1 MQQSGSEVPR
11 APLKP
16 VTAPSEEGL
25 PGAGGRCGSA
35 GSPWPP
41 ARLTAH
47 RGTWGNPGH
56 RSPGAEQGRQA
67 HGRLRNTWGNEA
79 GWDFLGKSG
88 RVRVV
93 GEAGA
98 QPFPVQDLP
107 AEEPL
112 DGGRKEVVK
121 TGPWG
126 RFGQGSFPLTPTPL
140 PGLGET
146 SDKPDPACHLGSSQL
161 PSGGLSGG
169 LGHGQKEGR
178 SRCGSP
184 GALQAKPG
192 EVLRA
197 RRGCR
202 GPGGPWGGE
211 LGGRAPSPAAIAR
224 EAAPLCPHRL
234 RGSPRP
240 QPSVPSRVSWPL
252 DFSSENVGVLQ
263 GGAQAGKEVT
273 HGGLAQC

>member
-1 MQQSGSEVPR
+1 MRVCRKPLAPGQAHCPQMHAGQPRTPEPGS
-11 APLKP
+11 
-16 VTAPSEEGL
+16 
-25 PGAGGRCGSA
+25 GAG
-35 GSPWPP
+35 
-41 ARLTAH
+41 
-47 RGTWGNPGH
+47 
-56 RSPGAEQGRQA
+56 QA

-98 QPFPVQDLP
+98 RPFPVQDLP

-146 SDKPDPACHLGSSQL
+146 SDKPDPACHLGSSRL

-169 LGHGQKEGR
+169 LGHGQKEGG

-211 LGGRAPSPAAIAR
+211 LGGRAPSSAAIAR
-224 EAAPLCPHRL
+224 EAAPLSVRTASVARPGLSPACPAGCLGLSTFLQKMWVCCKGEL
-234 RGSPRP
+234 RQER
-240 QPSVPSRVSWPL
+240 
-252 DFSSENVGVLQ
+252 
-263 GGAQAGKEVT
+263 K
-273 HGGLAQC
+273 